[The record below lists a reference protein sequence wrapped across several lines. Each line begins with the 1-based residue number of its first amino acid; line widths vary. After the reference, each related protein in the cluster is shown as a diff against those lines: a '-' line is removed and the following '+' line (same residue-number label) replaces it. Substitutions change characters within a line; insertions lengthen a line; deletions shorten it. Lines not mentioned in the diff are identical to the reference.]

1 MTSYPVGPKAKHA
14 VVWRTCESRPA
25 DGADMCGLILAA
37 VSKGVAD
44 GKVAEAIRQR
54 FPGDPK

>member
-1 MTSYPVGPKAKHA
+1 MTSYPVGPKARYA
-14 VVWRTCESRPA
+14 VAWRTCEARPA

-54 FPGDPK
+54 FPRESK